1 MRIKSLFL
9 FLSCSLILQ
18 ANEYKFDLLDDI
30 FDLDLEQ
37 LQQIKVNSASKYS
50 QNLNFTPAKMIVIT
64 KEQIEQRGYRSIDEL
79 LNDLPAIQ
87 ILNHADS
94 GIMNQIG
101 IRGIMGN
108 NYFKILQDG
117 IEINQTDGEIMSV
130 SMQYPLFGIERVEI
144 LYGAASVIYGADAMS
159 GVINLISSTKEN
171 GQAGIWAGERGYK
184 YFYATQALKLDE
196 GLFSYKAHFHTDQDY
211 NFDKEYPYDHWGSGS
226 SDFQPQETK
235 SLNLRYAK
243 DGFDTGI
250 NYRYF
255 SESTLTAM
263 NGKNSL
269 SNVFDKD
276 ANLNS
281 ELFSTFA
288 RYKTTIFNEIESTT
302 TISYKSTELLKD
314 SYFRN
319 IYTSYEP
326 GYKYS
331 KSQRYAIEETLNK
344 NYKNHNFT
352 FGTSIEWFESIP
364 MTYDLPTQSLSNV
377 YIKGSNNEI
386 EAPIY
391 DESWNNIAFYLQDQ
405 ITLNE
410 NFQLS
415 IAGRYDVNSSYES
428 NFNPRVAL
436 IHSQD
441 SLTQKLI
448 YSQAFLAPSNYNKY
462 KIYGTPLE
470 PNTLGDGNK
479 YQTDTF
485 RVANPDLKPEQSKSY
500 EYNLDF
506 LLSKN
511 DLISFSIYYSTIKDL
526 ILIEEKMPEQSN
538 YIEDT
543 TILDPRGANNAASSQ
558 IYGSDISYNGHSYF
572 SGYDLN
578 YWLNYSYID
587 GRIDYEYDYDLP
599 FLAQNIFKAG
609 TTLKVK
615 DFTLTPSIR
624 WVSPITASYYKDG
637 ELARVDSYFIS
648 NLYSSYSLNKKEKL
662 SLKIDNLFDTHYYG
676 VRYNTSSK
684 YVTPQNTR
692 MVSLAYTINF

>member
-1 MRIKSLFL
+1 MLYRFCLFL
-9 FLSCSLILQ
+9 LFTSLLK
-18 ANEYKFDLLDDI
+18 ADDYKFDLMNDI

-37 LQQIKVNSASKYS
+37 LQQIKVNSASKTS
-50 QNLNFTPAKMIVIT
+50 QSLNLTPAKMIVVT
-64 KEQIEQRGYRSIDEL
+64 KEQIEQRGYRSLDEL

-117 IEINQTDGEIMSV
+117 IEINQTDGEIMST

-144 LYGAASVIYGADAMS
+144 LYGAASVVYGADAMS
-159 GVINLISSTKEN
+159 GVINLISSQKEG
-171 GQAGIWAGERGYK
+171 GQAGVWAGERGYK
-184 YFYATQALKLDE
+184 YIYATQGLKVND

-211 NFDKEYPYDHWGSGS
+211 NFDKEYSEDYWGSGS
-226 SDFQPQETK
+226 HDFQPQETK
-235 SLNLRYAK
+235 SLNLRYEK
-243 DGFDTGI
+243 DGFDIGI

-255 SESTLTAM
+255 SESTLIAM
-263 NGKNSL
+263 NRKNSIL
-269 SNVFDKD
+269 NTFDED

-281 ELFSTFA
+281 ELFNTYA
-288 RYKTTIFNEIESTT
+288 RYKTTIFDEIDSTT
-302 TISYKSTELLKD
+302 TLSYESTELLNN
-314 SYFRN
+314 SYFKN
-319 IYTSYEP
+319 LYTSYEE

-331 KSQRYAIEETLNK
+331 KSQKYSIEETLNK
-344 NYKNHNFT
+344 TYKNHNIT
-352 FGTSIEWFESIP
+352 FGSSIEWFESIP
-364 MTYDLPTQSLSNV
+364 MTYDLPTPSLSNT

-386 EAPIY
+386 KAPIY
-391 DESWNNIAFYLQDQ
+391 NEKWNNIAFYLQDQ
-405 ITLNE
+405 IILSD

-415 IAGRYDVNSSYES
+415 IASRYDKSSSYES
-428 NFNPRVAL
+428 SFNPRVAL
-436 IHSQD
+436 IHSKD
-441 SLTQKLI
+441 ALTQKLI

-470 PNTLGDGNK
+470 ANTLADGNK

-485 RVANPDLKPEQSKSY
+485 RVANPDLKPEKSKSY
-500 EYNLDF
+500 EYAFDY

-511 DLISFSIYYSTIKDL
+511 DLVSFSVYYTNIDSL
-526 ILIEEKMPEQSN
+526 ILIEEKMPEQKDFIPN
-538 YIEDT
+538 T
-543 TILDPRGANNAASSQ
+543 TILDPRGSKNAATSE
-558 IYGSDISYNGHSYF
+558 IYGGDISYNAHSYF

-587 GRIDYEYDYDLP
+587 GKINYEYDYDLP

-609 TTLKVK
+609 TTFKHK
-615 DFTLTPSIR
+615 EFTLTPSIR
-624 WVSPITASYYKDG
+624 WVSPVTASYYKDD

-648 NLYSSYSLNKKEKL
+648 NLYGSYSIDKKQKV
-662 SLKIDNLFDTHYYG
+662 SLKIDNLFDEHYYG

-692 MVSLAYTINF
+692 MTSLAYTINF

>member
-1 MRIKSLFL
+1 MRYRFCLFL
-9 FLSCSLILQ
+9 LFTSLLK
-18 ANEYKFDLLDDI
+18 ADDYKFDLMNDI

-37 LQQIKVNSASKYS
+37 LQQIKVNSASKTS
-50 QNLNFTPAKMIVIT
+50 QSLNLTPAKMIVVT
-64 KEQIEQRGYRSIDEL
+64 KEQIEQRGYRSLDEL

-117 IEINQTDGEIMSV
+117 IEINQTDGEIMST

-144 LYGAASVIYGADAMS
+144 LYGAASVVYGADAMS
-159 GVINLISSTKEN
+159 GVINLISSQKEG
-171 GQAGIWAGERGYK
+171 GQAGVWAGERGYK
-184 YFYATQALKLDE
+184 YIYATQGLKVND

-211 NFDKEYPYDHWGSGS
+211 NFDKEYSEDYWGSGS
-226 SDFQPQETK
+226 HDFQPQETK
-235 SLNLRYAK
+235 SLNLRYEK
-243 DGFDTGI
+243 DGFDIGI

-255 SESTLTAM
+255 SESTLIAM
-263 NGKNSL
+263 NRKNSIL
-269 SNVFDKD
+269 NTFDED

-281 ELFSTFA
+281 ELFNTYA
-288 RYKTTIFNEIESTT
+288 RYKTTIFDEIDSTT
-302 TISYKSTELLKD
+302 TLSYESTELLNN
-314 SYFRN
+314 SYFKN
-319 IYTSYEP
+319 LYTSYEE

-331 KSQRYAIEETLNK
+331 KSQKYSIEETLNK
-344 NYKNHNFT
+344 TYKNHNIT
-352 FGTSIEWFESIP
+352 FGSSIEWFESIP
-364 MTYDLPTQSLSNV
+364 MTYDLPTPSLSNT

-386 EAPIY
+386 KAPIY
-391 DESWNNIAFYLQDQ
+391 NEKWNNIAFYLQDQ
-405 ITLNE
+405 IILSD

-415 IAGRYDVNSSYES
+415 IASRYDKSSSYES
-428 NFNPRVAL
+428 SFNPRVAL

-441 SLTQKLI
+441 ALTQKLI

-462 KIYGTPLE
+462 KIYGTLLE
-470 PNTLGDGNK
+470 ANTLADGNK

-485 RVANPDLKPEQSKSY
+485 RVANPDLKPEKSKSY
-500 EYNLDF
+500 EYAFDY

-511 DLISFSIYYSTIKDL
+511 DLVSFSVYYTNIDSL
-526 ILIEEKMPEQSN
+526 ILIEEKMPEQKDFIPN
-538 YIEDT
+538 T
-543 TILDPRGANNAASSQ
+543 TILDPRGSKNAATSE
-558 IYGSDISYNGHSYF
+558 IYGGDISYNAHSYF

-587 GRIDYEYDYDLP
+587 GKINYEYDYDLP

-609 TTLKVK
+609 TTFKHK
-615 DFTLTPSIR
+615 EFTLTPSIR
-624 WVSPITASYYKDG
+624 WVSPVTASYYKDD

-648 NLYSSYSLNKKEKL
+648 NLYGSYSIDKKQKV
-662 SLKIDNLFDTHYYG
+662 SLKIDNLFDEHYYG

-692 MVSLAYTINF
+692 MTSLAYTINF

>member
-1 MRIKSLFL
+1 MYKKILLSLLFISSIK
-9 FLSCSLILQ
+9 
-18 ANEYKFDLLDDI
+18 ANEYNFDLMNDI

-37 LQQIKVNSASKYS
+37 LQQIRVNSASKTS
-50 QNLNFTPAKMIVIT
+50 QNLNLTPAKMIVIT
-64 KEQIEQRGYRSIDEL
+64 KEQIEQRGYKGLDDL
-79 LNDLPAIQ
+79 LNDLPAVQ

-117 IEINQTDGEIMSV
+117 IEINQTDGEIMST
-130 SMQYPLFGIERVEI
+130 SMQYPLFGVERVEI
-144 LYGAASVIYGADAMS
+144 LYGAASVIYGADSMS
-159 GVINLISSTKEN
+159 GVINIISSSKEN
-171 GQAGIWAGERGYK
+171 GQAGVWAGERGYR
-184 YFYATQALKLDE
+184 YIYATQALKLNE

-211 NFDKEYPYDHWGSGS
+211 NFDKEYSSDYWGSGS
-226 SDFQPQETK
+226 HDFQPQETK
-235 SLNLRYAK
+235 SLNLRYKK

-269 SNVFDKD
+269 SNSFDKD

-288 RYKTTIFNEIESTT
+288 RYKATIFNEIEATT
-302 TISYKSTELLKD
+302 TLSYELTELLKD
-314 SYFRN
+314 SYFKN
-319 IYTSYEP
+319 IYTSFEP

-331 KSQRYAIEETLNK
+331 KSQRYALEETLNK

-352 FGTSIEWFESIP
+352 FGTSIEWFESTP
-364 MTYDLPTQSLSNV
+364 MTYDLPMQSLSNV
-377 YIKGSNNEI
+377 YIKGSNQEI

-391 DESWNNIAFYLQDQ
+391 NEKWNNIAFYLQDQ
-405 ITLNE
+405 ITLND

-415 IAGRYDVNSSYES
+415 LAGRYDRSSSYES
-428 NFNPRVAL
+428 TFTPRVAL
-436 IHSQD
+436 IYSED

-470 PNTLGDGNK
+470 TNTLGDGNK

-485 RVANPDLKPEQSKSY
+485 RVANPNLKPEQSKNY
-500 EYNLDF
+500 EYNVDY

-511 DLISFSIYYSTIKDL
+511 HLVSFSIYYSTIKDL

-538 YIEDT
+538 YLPNT
-543 TILDPRGANNAASSQ
+543 TILDPRGAKNAANSE
-558 IYGSDISYNGHSYF
+558 IYGGDVSYNGYSYF

-587 GRIDYEYDYDLP
+587 GEIDYDYDYDLP

-609 TTLKVK
+609 TTLKLK
-615 DFTLTPSIR
+615 DYTISPSIK
-624 WVSPITASYYKDG
+624 WVSPVTASYYKDG

-648 NLYSSYSLNKKEKL
+648 NLYSSYSLDKKQKI

>member
-1 MRIKSLFL
+1 MRYRFCLFL
-9 FLSCSLILQ
+9 LFTSLLK
-18 ANEYKFDLLDDI
+18 ADDYKFDLMNDI

-37 LQQIKVNSASKYS
+37 LQQIKVNSASKTS
-50 QNLNFTPAKMIVIT
+50 QSLNLTPAKMIVVT
-64 KEQIEQRGYRSIDEL
+64 KEQIEQRGYRSLDEL

-117 IEINQTDGEIMSV
+117 IEINQTDGEIMST

-144 LYGAASVIYGADAMS
+144 LYGAASVVYGADAMS
-159 GVINLISSTKEN
+159 GVINLISSQKEG
-171 GQAGIWAGERGYK
+171 GQAGVWAGERGYK
-184 YFYATQALKLDE
+184 YIYATQGLKVND

-211 NFDKEYPYDHWGSGS
+211 NFDKEYSEDYWGSGS
-226 SDFQPQETK
+226 HDFQPQETK
-235 SLNLRYAK
+235 SLNLRYEK
-243 DGFDTGI
+243 DGFDIGI

-255 SESTLTAM
+255 SESTLIAM
-263 NGKNSL
+263 NRKNSIL
-269 SNVFDKD
+269 NNFDED

-281 ELFSTFA
+281 ELFNTYA
-288 RYKTTIFNEIESTT
+288 RYKTTIFDEIDSTT
-302 TISYKSTELLKD
+302 TLSYESTELLNN
-314 SYFRN
+314 SYFKN
-319 IYTSYEP
+319 LYTSYEE

-331 KSQRYAIEETLNK
+331 KSQKYSIEETLNK
-344 NYKNHNFT
+344 TYKNHNIT
-352 FGTSIEWFESIP
+352 FGSSIEWFESIP
-364 MTYDLPTQSLSNV
+364 MTYDLPTPSLSNT

-386 EAPIY
+386 KAPIY
-391 DESWNNIAFYLQDQ
+391 NEKWNNIAFYLQDQ
-405 ITLNE
+405 IILSD

-415 IAGRYDVNSSYES
+415 IASRYDKSSSYES
-428 NFNPRVAL
+428 SFNPRVAL

-441 SLTQKLI
+441 ALTQKLI

-470 PNTLGDGNK
+470 ANTLADGNK

-485 RVANPDLKPEQSKSY
+485 RVANPDLKPEKSKSY
-500 EYNLDF
+500 EYAFDY

-511 DLISFSIYYSTIKDL
+511 DLVSFSVYYTNIDSL
-526 ILIEEKMPEQSN
+526 ILIEEKMPEQKDFIPN
-538 YIEDT
+538 T
-543 TILDPRGANNAASSQ
+543 TILDPRGSKNAATSE
-558 IYGSDISYNGHSYF
+558 IYGGDISYNAHSYF

-587 GRIDYEYDYDLP
+587 GKINYEYDYDLP

-609 TTLKVK
+609 TTFKHK
-615 DFTLTPSIR
+615 EFTLTPSIR
-624 WVSPITASYYKDG
+624 WVSPVTASYYKDD

-648 NLYSSYSLNKKEKL
+648 NLYGSYSIDKKQKV
-662 SLKIDNLFDTHYYG
+662 SLKIDNLFDEHYYG

-692 MVSLAYTINF
+692 MTSLAYTINF

>member
-1 MRIKSLFL
+1 MRYRFCLFL
-9 FLSCSLILQ
+9 LFTSLLK
-18 ANEYKFDLLDDI
+18 ADDYKFDLMNDI

-37 LQQIKVNSASKYS
+37 LQQIKVNSASKTS
-50 QNLNFTPAKMIVIT
+50 QSLNLTPAKMIVVT
-64 KEQIEQRGYRSIDEL
+64 KEQIEQRGYRSLDEL

-117 IEINQTDGEIMSV
+117 IEINQTDGEIMST

-144 LYGAASVIYGADAMS
+144 LYGAASVVYGADAMS
-159 GVINLISSTKEN
+159 GVINLISSQKEG
-171 GQAGIWAGERGYK
+171 GQAGVWAGERGYK
-184 YFYATQALKLDE
+184 YIYATQGLKVND

-211 NFDKEYPYDHWGSGS
+211 NFDKEYSEDYWGSGS
-226 SDFQPQETK
+226 HDFQPQETK
-235 SLNLRYAK
+235 SLNLRYEK
-243 DGFDTGI
+243 DGFDIGI

-255 SESTLTAM
+255 SESTLIAM
-263 NGKNSL
+263 NRKNSIL
-269 SNVFDKD
+269 NTFDED

-281 ELFSTFA
+281 ELFNTYA
-288 RYKTTIFNEIESTT
+288 RYKTTIFDEIDSTT
-302 TISYKSTELLKD
+302 TLSYESTELLNN
-314 SYFRN
+314 SYFKN
-319 IYTSYEP
+319 LYTSYEE

-331 KSQRYAIEETLNK
+331 KSQKYSIEETLNK
-344 NYKNHNFT
+344 TYKNHNLT
-352 FGTSIEWFESIP
+352 FGSSIEWFESIP
-364 MTYDLPTQSLSNV
+364 MTYDLPTPSLSNT

-386 EAPIY
+386 KAPIY
-391 DESWNNIAFYLQDQ
+391 NEKWNNIAFYLQDQ
-405 ITLNE
+405 IILSD

-415 IAGRYDVNSSYES
+415 IASRYDKSSSYES
-428 NFNPRVAL
+428 SFNPRVAL

-441 SLTQKLI
+441 ALTQKLI

-470 PNTLGDGNK
+470 ANTLADGNK

-485 RVANPDLKPEQSKSY
+485 RVANPDLKPEKSKSY
-500 EYNLDF
+500 EYAFDY

-511 DLISFSIYYSTIKDL
+511 DLVSFSVYYTNIDSL
-526 ILIEEKMPEQSN
+526 ILIEEKMPEQKDFIPN
-538 YIEDT
+538 T
-543 TILDPRGANNAASSQ
+543 TILDPRGSKNAATSE
-558 IYGSDISYNGHSYF
+558 IYGGDISYNAHSYF

-587 GRIDYEYDYDLP
+587 GKINYEYDYDLP

-609 TTLKVK
+609 TTFKHK
-615 DFTLTPSIR
+615 EFTLTPSIR
-624 WVSPITASYYKDG
+624 WVSPVTASYYKDDQ
-637 ELARVDSYFIS
+637 LARVDSYFIS
-648 NLYSSYSLNKKEKL
+648 NLYGSYSIDKKQKV
-662 SLKIDNLFDTHYYG
+662 SLKIDNLFDEHYYG

-692 MVSLAYTINF
+692 MTSLAYTINF

>member
-1 MRIKSLFL
+1 MRYRFCLFL
-9 FLSCSLILQ
+9 LFTSLLK
-18 ANEYKFDLLDDI
+18 ADDYKFDLMNDI

-37 LQQIKVNSASKYS
+37 LQQIKVNSASKTS
-50 QNLNFTPAKMIVIT
+50 QSLNLTPAKMIVVT
-64 KEQIEQRGYRSIDEL
+64 KEQIEQRGYRSLDEL

-117 IEINQTDGEIMSV
+117 IEINQTDGEIMST

-144 LYGAASVIYGADAMS
+144 LYGAASVVYGADAMS
-159 GVINLISSTKEN
+159 GVINLISSQKEG
-171 GQAGIWAGERGYK
+171 GQAGVWAGERGYK
-184 YFYATQALKLDE
+184 YIYATQGLKVND

-211 NFDKEYPYDHWGSGS
+211 NFDKEYSEDYWGSGS
-226 SDFQPQETK
+226 HDFQPQETK
-235 SLNLRYAK
+235 SLNLRYEK
-243 DGFDTGI
+243 DGFDIGI

-255 SESTLTAM
+255 SESTLIAM
-263 NGKNSL
+263 NRKNSIL
-269 SNVFDKD
+269 NTFDED

-281 ELFSTFA
+281 ELFNTYA
-288 RYKTTIFNEIESTT
+288 RYKTTIFDEIDSTT
-302 TISYKSTELLKD
+302 TLSYESTELLNN
-314 SYFRN
+314 SYFKN
-319 IYTSYEP
+319 LYTSYEE

-331 KSQRYAIEETLNK
+331 KSQKYSIEETLK
-344 NYKNHNFT
+344 KTYKNHNLT
-352 FGTSIEWFESIP
+352 FGSSIEWFESIP
-364 MTYDLPTQSLSNV
+364 MTYDLPTPSLSNT

-386 EAPIY
+386 KAPIY
-391 DESWNNIAFYLQDQ
+391 NEKWNNIAFYLQDQ
-405 ITLNE
+405 IILSD

-415 IAGRYDVNSSYES
+415 IASRYDKSSSYES
-428 NFNPRVAL
+428 SFNPRVAL
-436 IHSQD
+436 IHLQD
-441 SLTQKLI
+441 ALTQKLI

-470 PNTLGDGNK
+470 ANTLADGNK

-485 RVANPDLKPEQSKSY
+485 RVANPDLKPEKSKSY
-500 EYNLDF
+500 EYAFDY

-511 DLISFSIYYSTIKDL
+511 DLVSFSVYYTNIDSL
-526 ILIEEKMPEQSN
+526 ILIEEKMPEQKDFIPN
-538 YIEDT
+538 T
-543 TILDPRGANNAASSQ
+543 TILDPRGSKNAATSE
-558 IYGSDISYNGHSYF
+558 IYGGDISYNAHSYF

-587 GRIDYEYDYDLP
+587 GKINYEYDYDLP

-609 TTLKVK
+609 TTFKHK
-615 DFTLTPSIR
+615 EFTLTPSIR
-624 WVSPITASYYKDG
+624 WVSPVTASYYKDD

-648 NLYSSYSLNKKEKL
+648 NLYGSYSIDKKQKV
-662 SLKIDNLFDTHYYG
+662 SLKIDNLFDEHYYG

-692 MVSLAYTINF
+692 MTSLAYTINF

>member
-1 MRIKSLFL
+1 MLYRFCLFL
-9 FLSCSLILQ
+9 LFTSLLK
-18 ANEYKFDLLDDI
+18 ADDYKFDLMNDI

-37 LQQIKVNSASKYS
+37 LQQIKVNSASKTS
-50 QNLNFTPAKMIVIT
+50 QSLNLTPAKMIVVT
-64 KEQIEQRGYRSIDEL
+64 KEQIEQRGYRSLDEL

-117 IEINQTDGEIMSV
+117 IEINQTDGEIMST

-144 LYGAASVIYGADAMS
+144 LYGAASVVYGADAMS
-159 GVINLISSTKEN
+159 GVINLISSQKEG
-171 GQAGIWAGERGYK
+171 GQAGVWAGERGYK
-184 YFYATQALKLDE
+184 YIYATQGLKVND

-211 NFDKEYPYDHWGSGS
+211 NFDKEYSEDYWGSGS
-226 SDFQPQETK
+226 HDFQPQETK
-235 SLNLRYAK
+235 SLNLRYEK
-243 DGFDTGI
+243 DGFDIGI
-250 NYRYF
+250 NYKYF
-255 SESTLTAM
+255 SESTLIAM
-263 NGKNSL
+263 NRKNSIL
-269 SNVFDKD
+269 NTFDED

-281 ELFSTFA
+281 ELFNTYA
-288 RYKTTIFNEIESTT
+288 RYKTTIFDEIDSTT
-302 TISYKSTELLKD
+302 TLSYESTELLNN
-314 SYFRN
+314 SYFKN
-319 IYTSYEP
+319 LYTSYEE

-331 KSQRYAIEETLNK
+331 KSQKYSIEETLNK
-344 NYKNHNFT
+344 TYKNHNIT
-352 FGTSIEWFESIP
+352 FGSSIEWFESIP
-364 MTYDLPTQSLSNV
+364 MTYDLPTPSLSNT

-386 EAPIY
+386 KAPIY
-391 DESWNNIAFYLQDQ
+391 NEKWNNIAFYLQDQ
-405 ITLNE
+405 IILSD

-415 IAGRYDVNSSYES
+415 IASRYDKSSSYES
-428 NFNPRVAL
+428 SFNPRVAL
-436 IHSQD
+436 IHLQD
-441 SLTQKLI
+441 ALTQKLI

-470 PNTLGDGNK
+470 ANTLADGNK

-485 RVANPDLKPEQSKSY
+485 RVANPDLKPEKSKSY
-500 EYNLDF
+500 EYAFDY

-511 DLISFSIYYSTIKDL
+511 DLVSFSIYYTNIDSL
-526 ILIEEKMPEQSN
+526 ILIEEKMPEQKDFIPN
-538 YIEDT
+538 T
-543 TILDPRGANNAASSQ
+543 TILDPRGSKNAATSE
-558 IYGSDISYNGHSYF
+558 IYGGDISYNAHSYF

-587 GRIDYEYDYDLP
+587 GKINYEYDYDLP

-609 TTLKVK
+609 TTFKHK
-615 DFTLTPSIR
+615 EFTLTPSIR
-624 WVSPITASYYKDG
+624 WVSPVTASYYKDD

-648 NLYSSYSLNKKEKL
+648 NLYGSYSIDKKQKV
-662 SLKIDNLFDTHYYG
+662 SLKIDNLFDEHYYG

-692 MVSLAYTINF
+692 MTSLAYTINF

>member
-1 MRIKSLFL
+1 MRYRFCLFL
-9 FLSCSLILQ
+9 LFTSLLK
-18 ANEYKFDLLDDI
+18 ADDYKFDLMNDI

-37 LQQIKVNSASKYS
+37 LQQIKVNSASKTS
-50 QNLNFTPAKMIVIT
+50 QSLNLTPAKMIVVT
-64 KEQIEQRGYRSIDEL
+64 KEQIEQRGYRSLDEL

-117 IEINQTDGEIMSV
+117 IEINQTDGEIMST

-144 LYGAASVIYGADAMS
+144 LYGAASVVYGADAMS
-159 GVINLISSTKEN
+159 GVINLISSQKEG
-171 GQAGIWAGERGYK
+171 GQAGVWAGERGYK
-184 YFYATQALKLDE
+184 YIYATQGLKVND

-211 NFDKEYPYDHWGSGS
+211 NFDKEYSEDYWGSGS
-226 SDFQPQETK
+226 HDFQPQETK
-235 SLNLRYAK
+235 SLNLRYEK
-243 DGFDTGI
+243 DGFDIGI

-255 SESTLTAM
+255 SESTLIAM
-263 NGKNSL
+263 NRKNSIL
-269 SNVFDKD
+269 NTFDED

-281 ELFSTFA
+281 ELFNTYA
-288 RYKTTIFNEIESTT
+288 RYKTTIFDEIDSTT
-302 TISYKSTELLKD
+302 TLSYESTELLNN
-314 SYFRN
+314 SYFKN
-319 IYTSYEP
+319 LYTSYEE

-331 KSQRYAIEETLNK
+331 KSQKYSIEETLNK
-344 NYKNHNFT
+344 TYKNHNLT
-352 FGTSIEWFESIP
+352 FGSSIEWFESIP
-364 MTYDLPTQSLSNV
+364 MTYDLPTPSLSNT

-386 EAPIY
+386 KAPIY
-391 DESWNNIAFYLQDQ
+391 NEKWNNIAFYLQDQ
-405 ITLNE
+405 IILSD

-415 IAGRYDVNSSYES
+415 IASRYDKSSSYES
-428 NFNPRVAL
+428 SFNPRVAL
-436 IHSQD
+436 IHLQD
-441 SLTQKLI
+441 ALTQKLI

-470 PNTLGDGNK
+470 ANTLADGNK

-485 RVANPDLKPEQSKSY
+485 RVANPDLKPEKSKSY
-500 EYNLDF
+500 EYAFDY

-511 DLISFSIYYSTIKDL
+511 DLVSFSVYYTNIDSL
-526 ILIEEKMPEQSN
+526 ILIEEKMPEQKDFIPN
-538 YIEDT
+538 T
-543 TILDPRGANNAASSQ
+543 TILDPRGSKNAATSE
-558 IYGSDISYNGHSYF
+558 IYGGDISYNAHSYF

-587 GRIDYEYDYDLP
+587 GKINYEYDYDLP

-609 TTLKVK
+609 TTFKHK
-615 DFTLTPSIR
+615 EFTLTPSIR
-624 WVSPITASYYKDG
+624 WVSPVTASYYKDD

-648 NLYSSYSLNKKEKL
+648 NLYGSYSIDKKQKV
-662 SLKIDNLFDTHYYG
+662 SLKIDNLFDEHYYG

-692 MVSLAYTINF
+692 MTSLAYTINF

>member
-1 MRIKSLFL
+1 MRYRFCLFL
-9 FLSCSLILQ
+9 LFTSLLK
-18 ANEYKFDLLDDI
+18 ADDYKFDLMNDI

-37 LQQIKVNSASKYS
+37 LQQIKVNSASKTS
-50 QNLNFTPAKMIVIT
+50 QSLNLTPAKMIVVT
-64 KEQIEQRGYRSIDEL
+64 KEQIEQRGYRSLDEL

-117 IEINQTDGEIMSV
+117 IEINQTDGEIMST

-144 LYGAASVIYGADAMS
+144 LYGAASVVYGADAMS
-159 GVINLISSTKEN
+159 GVINLISSQKEG
-171 GQAGIWAGERGYK
+171 GQAGVWAGERGYK
-184 YFYATQALKLDE
+184 YIYATQGLKVND

-211 NFDKEYPYDHWGSGS
+211 NFDKEYSEDYWGSGS
-226 SDFQPQETK
+226 HDFQPQETK
-235 SLNLRYAK
+235 SLNLRYEK
-243 DGFDTGI
+243 DGFDIGI

-255 SESTLTAM
+255 SESTLIAM
-263 NGKNSL
+263 NRKNSIL
-269 SNVFDKD
+269 NTFDED

-281 ELFSTFA
+281 ELFNTYA
-288 RYKTTIFNEIESTT
+288 RYKTTIFDEIDSTT
-302 TISYKSTELLKD
+302 TLSYESTELLNN
-314 SYFRN
+314 SYFKN
-319 IYTSYEP
+319 LYTSYEE

-331 KSQRYAIEETLNK
+331 KSQKYSIEETLNK
-344 NYKNHNFT
+344 TYKNHNLT
-352 FGTSIEWFESIP
+352 FGSSIEWFESIP
-364 MTYDLPTQSLSNV
+364 MTYDLPTPSLSNT

-386 EAPIY
+386 KAPIY
-391 DESWNNIAFYLQDQ
+391 NEKWNNIAFYLQDQ
-405 ITLNE
+405 IILSD

-415 IAGRYDVNSSYES
+415 IASRYDKSSSYES
-428 NFNPRVAL
+428 SFNPRVAL
-436 IHSQD
+436 IHSKD
-441 SLTQKLI
+441 ALTQKLI

-470 PNTLGDGNK
+470 ANTLADGNK

-485 RVANPDLKPEQSKSY
+485 RVANPDLKPEKSKSY
-500 EYNLDF
+500 EYAFDY

-511 DLISFSIYYSTIKDL
+511 DLVSFSVYYTNIDSL
-526 ILIEEKMPEQSN
+526 ILIEEKMPEQKDFIPN
-538 YIEDT
+538 T
-543 TILDPRGANNAASSQ
+543 TILDPRGSKNAATSE
-558 IYGSDISYNGHSYF
+558 IYGGDISYNAHSYF

-587 GRIDYEYDYDLP
+587 GKINYEYDYDLP

-609 TTLKVK
+609 TTFKHK
-615 DFTLTPSIR
+615 EFTLTPSIR
-624 WVSPITASYYKDG
+624 WVSPVTASYYKDD

-648 NLYSSYSLNKKEKL
+648 NLYGSYSIDKKQKV
-662 SLKIDNLFDTHYYG
+662 SLKIDNLFDEHYYG

-692 MVSLAYTINF
+692 MTSLAYTINF